1 MSGLPATILVTG
13 AGGFVPRAI
22 TTALLRKGAHVVALD
37 RQFDLPMVA
46 AWRAISDR
54 VTLLQGD
61 VLDLPDEE
69 VDAVIHG
76 AALTASPEEAGQTVE
91 DNLRANVLPLLHVL
105 EWAQA
110 RGAGRILLIS
120 SSGVYRATP
129 PGPVVETHPVSPE
142 GTYAIAKAM
151 AESLAETLKRVYRRD
166 VVCIRLSSIYGEGEF
181 PRPSRPRTSKV
192 AQFVRQALESGRID
206 VSRPNEARDW
216 TCAGDIA
223 EVVTLLMAADA
234 PAESLY
240 NVASQEVRSNR
251 QVADSVAAAIPGT
264 EVYAREPSESDGPPL
279 TRLGYLSNARLV
291 QEFGFTGWTPFDVG
305 IRRVVS
311 ATMHSME
318 AAS

>member
-1 MSGLPATILVTG
+1 MSELPSTILVTG

-22 TTALLRKGAHVVALD
+22 TTALLRKGVHVVALD
-37 RQFDLPMVA
+37 RQFDAPLVA
-46 AWRAISDR
+46 AWRAVSDKF
-54 VTLLQGD
+54 TLVQGD
-61 VLDLPDEE
+61 ALELPNVE
-69 VDAVIHG
+69 VEAVIHG

-91 DNLRANVLPLLHVL
+91 DNLRANVLPLLRVL
-105 EWAQA
+105 EWSQE
-110 RGAGRILLIS
+110 RGVRRTLLIS
-120 SSGVYRATP
+120 SSGVYWATP
-129 PGPVVETHPVSPE
+129 PGPVVETRPASPE
-142 GTYAIAKAM
+142 GTYAIAKSM
-151 AESLAETLKRVYRRD
+151 AESLADTLKRVYRRD
-166 VVCIRLSSIYGEGEF
+166 VVCIRLSSIYGEDEF

-216 TCAGDIA
+216 TYTGDIA

-240 NVASQEVRSNR
+240 NVASQDVRTNW

-264 EVYAREPSESDGPPL
+264 EVFTRGPSEADGPPL

-291 QEFGFTGWTPFDVG
+291 QEFGFTDWTPFDVG

-311 ATMHSME
+311 AFVHHME